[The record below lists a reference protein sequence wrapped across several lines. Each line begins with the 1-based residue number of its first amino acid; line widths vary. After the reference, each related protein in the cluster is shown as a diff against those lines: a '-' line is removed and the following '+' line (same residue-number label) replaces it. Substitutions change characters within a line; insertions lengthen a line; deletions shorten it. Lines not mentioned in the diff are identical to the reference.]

1 MPSRKALFMNPTFD
15 HMLSLL
21 RASLNDSP
29 PDIPLLSTNEWEQ
42 LFWLARKHGVVTM
55 INDAIERL
63 PDNKQPQGDI
73 ALSWTLSAE
82 RTRYHY
88 AHQAQVLESID
99 QKAQAEGIPYI
110 LLKGMSLSRYYPRP
124 DSRPCGDIDICFPH
138 HYQQGNALLGSPNA
152 PTEGKHS
159 EIVVD
164 GVTVENHRQLLDL
177 NYRSQKKAEEYIWKS
192 IDNASSDHF
201 LPPMADM
208 VYLLMHTICHL
219 TAKFKLPLRNIIDW
233 GMFLRANR
241 DTLKPAECNKL
252 LRQLGMTDA
261 FNMLTQL
268 SSEFIGADLSMFISR
283 PLPKKDITRMRELIL
298 TKKYLEPVPKNL
310 PVLKYFL
317 AKIKRHWQRRWL
329 YRYLPSTR
337 IERILTVARHI
348 L

>member
-63 PDNKQPQGDI
+63 PDDKQPQGDI

-192 IDNASSDHF
+192 IDDSSSDHF

-219 TAKFKLPLRNIIDW
+219 TAKFKLPLRRMQQAITSTRHDRC
-233 GMFLRANR
+233 LQYAN
-241 DTLKPAECNKL
+241 T
-252 LRQLGMTDA
+252 A
-261 FNMLTQL
+261 F
-268 SSEFIGADLSMFISR
+268 IRIHWSR
-283 PLPKKDITRMRELIL
+283 PQH
-298 TKKYLEPVPKNL
+298 V
-310 PVLKYFL
+310 
-317 AKIKRHWQRRWL
+317 HQ
-329 YRYLPSTR
+329 PS
-337 IERILTVARHI
+337 AP
-348 L
+348 

>member
-1 MPSRKALFMNPTFD
+1 
-15 HMLSLL
+15 
-21 RASLNDSP
+21 
-29 PDIPLLSTNEWEQ
+29 
-42 LFWLARKHGVVTM
+42 
-55 INDAIERL
+55 
-63 PDNKQPQGDI
+63 
-73 ALSWTLSAE
+73 
-82 RTRYHY
+82 
-88 AHQAQVLESID
+88 
-99 QKAQAEGIPYI
+99 
-110 LLKGMSLSRYYPRP
+110 MSLSRYYPRP

-192 IDNASSDHF
+192 IDDSSSDHF

-219 TAKFKLPLRNIIDW
+219 TAKFKLPLRNIIDL

-298 TKKYLEPVPKNL
+298 TKKYLESVPKNL
-310 PVLKYFL
+310 PVLKYFRLKSKGTGNAAGSIVTSPLPAWNAFSL
-317 AKIKRHWQRRWL
+317 AARH
-329 YRYLPSTR
+329 PVNKTF
-337 IERILTVARHI
+337 ILTNQKTEVDSMSQPLVI
-348 L
+348 IEFN